1 MEGSYRMS
9 VRELCETDDL
19 ATSLVLDPLL
29 GFSTH
34 KMNISPP
41 PEIRRWGYLRETL
54 LRFKRT
60 HDFQATFDAL
70 LDGEWV
76 SGYFTGLGSHRQELL
91 KQHMYRYMTA
101 FLLDSGV
108 NIEPCNRYSSETNG
122 AKITS
127 TRHWLVG
134 ERVEV
139 LQGCIAELSPE
150 DSAVLRAG
158 VNDFSVM
165 YSTRKRC
172 AQLWLG
178 PAAFINHD
186 CRPNCK
192 FVPGDKNGAC
202 VKVVRPI
209 SPGEEITCYYGD
221 SFFGENNEMCE
232 CCTCERR
239 GEGSFKKRDQSPD
252 VACSGDP
259 SGQKYEFRET
269 DLRLNRNRGN
279 GTPKPFLTVSN
290 SALPM
295 RNTFSQR
302 TKRNALVLSKMRKT
316 DRWRR
321 EEHCKQVEKRTQNLL
336 SSLPHPELK
345 ELSICLYQHSTNFL
359 LSCKDP
365 LSKERA
371 LLYLIE
377 KERPKPERIMRNSKS
392 VSPPLSSANINGP
405 EERKDEDGEM
415 LNGDPVIRFKP
426 FTLGCV
432 SSVQERDGMKAKGR
446 NVDSSSVRIVHQG
459 ISSRTRNILRS
470 RLSSLQARSRSKL
483 SRFNKRRTRLIKSN
497 SKLSTGQ
504 NECSDSQTR
513 DGKQQK
519 GSEVES
525 KDTTNPVLISPG
537 KPSTDK
543 YVHVDGDA
551 GTNSDKSSQTES
563 TVIRETQQRVFRDCL
578 REVAGDGRDISGST
592 APRAGDVSSCVAS
605 ETSGDNK
612 QNHRQSVSSSAVS
625 VTPSLSSPSFNS
637 PVSLLSGSNR
647 YLRVNLVR
655 VAIPGKPEVESTGQ
669 READSRR
676 DKVTAP
682 AAASV
687 QQSTKINA
695 SKESNRQGKKGVK
708 ELYFTPVNVESA
720 DKYLKVTCDL
730 EIGQNAVSQPV
741 VKELMDVCGKDRHSE
756 HEIEGKQDNKV
767 VTVASV
773 EVAIPK
779 NSEDTVKKRKRADKV
794 ENQTHVERIP
804 EVQDKE
810 SSIKKQEEAAV
821 DGNYL
826 KKKVLTAHFG
836 SKTVVVKE
844 ARVLLTDIRKS
855 LSCKFSQQDK
865 DANDQQPPCRYS
877 SKADKMKTLSLADNK
892 KTKDKHDALN
902 NKNKNPKQGLSAADQ
917 PNTPED
923 TQVKQ
928 LENTL
933 ISSEPPSVCMVSLDH
948 SPQSS
953 IPLKKRAFRESLDTD
968 PEQDVPATACADV
981 TKGKE
986 PNSDNLLPKP
996 SESSSVD
1003 TALLKSSIP
1012 ESSSALKDNVGVGSK
1027 KRGSS
1032 KLIKTSSKQLCK
1044 GPQSAH
1050 RGPGKNNVKVPE
1062 CKDTTSTVHVCESTI
1077 KDPKSETPK
1086 ITEAVKC
1093 NTGEENQAKSDKGPE
1108 DCEITDN
1115 IDDTTGD
1122 ELSTSNVSDKTDE
1135 EQRLNVRIRLKRKR
1149 GKEWS
1154 MECSDEAKS
1163 DVDKTSPQQCLA
1175 LADPFRAILD
1185 SVSILNAEME
1195 RIRGHGEAD
1204 NGVGLEK
1211 ATKAVQDV
1219 LEHCRKECAAKPCKR
1234 QQKVSAVRINKK
1246 NVSTPK
1252 EIVEDGGDVPDKQ
1265 LQQKSSD
1272 PKIEVDIDDIK
1283 PLPLIRL
1290 CRRAEGKWE
1299 VEWKDAHDE
1308 DESTDAVHREPKKLT
1323 SVFATAAIVE
1333 QMSHGKVKEENAPP
1347 CQQPV
1352 AGRSCT
1358 KATETFRDPLSFETS
1373 PLPLSLSP
1381 LSLYSP
1387 CYDGLAGVS
1396 HASGSIQA
1404 RENVREHVSDN
1415 FDSSKTGVSRPDNKG
1430 RNDICLSHNLLQI
1443 NKSLSKL
1450 QALSQSQVC
1459 EKSVPTNTSVT
1470 SSQIQSPPISPFAT
1484 ECSFS
1489 NYPEDVLDFPCL
1501 NLESY
1506 DQMPAQNNLAGSL
1519 IDYCPGEPHNT
1530 GSFSSPFSQSPTD
1543 AWNPETPY
1551 LGSPSPVSNFS
1562 SGEELSFPDIVFAQ
1576 SDTSSSIGA
1585 SQLLFKDKLC
1595 NTATSSAPLQD
1606 PEKDLYLSDGELS
1619 KTPIELQVQDDSA
1632 TPFLPKDL
1640 TMFNSASTSAKQP
1653 GHPTAR
1659 LHPQDRK
1666 LNFLDSIVNTKSS
1679 ESGLAKIDGKDK
1691 IHGPLNLHSSK
1702 AKSESVFPSQHTQSL
1717 LGAGPQSNLV
1727 TPFHSLHVGSKST
1740 SIADYPGAFN
1750 SGNVLFRS
1758 NDKKLPFFPN
1768 TKNVSKAEGGQNACR
1783 ISVAAGSSKSHSNL
1797 ESLYACPGPSS
1808 SQSGKESSARCPNAG
1823 FSRLAENLPKNPK
1836 NIPSKQYP
1844 ANPSQ
1849 QGDRIHPVYFIS
1861 SSKTTTNIFKN
1872 SAGLKPQI
1880 SRNDK
1885 DPSLPSTFLFPSSQ
1899 GPQCYSTT
1907 QSKLSKL
1914 EKPHAVVAPT
1924 QNTQLSGVSTIQPN
1938 KNQMC
1943 PNISH
1948 CDSSD
1953 FNFSSS
1959 LSPPAS
1965 QHSSPHLGYRESSI
1979 HEVPLIKTQSTTFE
1993 HGQPP
1998 HQSYVVN
2005 FTGDHSVT
2013 LGYSED
2019 GESLNYSGSGPAN
2032 YTYHCLMEPS
2042 GTQGRLVVEACGP
2055 SNFSPPPSVSR
2066 FAGSKVHGV
2075 QVGKDQQHQGTGTH
2089 PYNSLHF
2096 STSHS
2101 QSTPITDRKPKRL
2114 RLVVTDGTVDLD
2126 LQYTD

>member
-41 PEIRRWGYLRETL
+41 PEIRRWGYLRGTL

-165 YSTRKRC
+165 YSMRKRC

-209 SPGEEITCYYGD
+209 SPGDEITCYYGD

-252 VACSGDP
+252 VACSVDP

-321 EEHCKQVEKRTQNLL
+321 EEQCKQVEKRTQNLL
-336 SSLPHPELK
+336 SSLPHLELK

-371 LLYLIE
+371 LLYLTE
-377 KERPKPERIMRNSKS
+377 KERPKPERITRNSKS

-415 LNGDPVIRFKP
+415 LNEDPVIRFKP

-432 SSVQERDGMKAKGR
+432 SSVHERDSMKAKGR
-446 NVDSSSVRIVHQG
+446 NIDASSVRIVHQG

-483 SRFNKRRTRLIKSN
+483 PRFNKRRTRLIKSN

-504 NECSDSQTR
+504 NECSDSQTQ

-525 KDTTNPVLISPG
+525 KDNTNPVLISPG
-537 KPSTDK
+537 
-543 YVHVDGDA
+543 
-551 GTNSDKSSQTES
+551 
-563 TVIRETQQRVFRDCL
+563 L
-578 REVAGDGRDISGST
+578 
-592 APRAGDVSSCVAS
+592 
-605 ETSGDNK
+605 
-612 QNHRQSVSSSAVS
+612 
-625 VTPSLSSPSFNS
+625 
-637 PVSLLSGSNR
+637 NR
-647 YLRVNLVR
+647 YLRVSLER
-655 VAIPGKPEVESTGQ
+655 VAIPGKPEVERTGQ
-669 READSRR
+669 READSTR

-687 QQSTKINA
+687 QQSTNFNG
-695 SKESNRQGKKGVK
+695 SKESNIQGKKGVK
-708 ELYFTPVNVESA
+708 ELYFTPVNMESA
-720 DKYLKVTCDL
+720 EKYLKVTCDL
-730 EIGQNAVSQPV
+730 ETGKNAVTQPV
-741 VKELMDVCGKDRHSE
+741 VKELVDVYGKDSHSE
-756 HEIEGKQDNKV
+756 YEIEGKQDDKV
-767 VTVASV
+767 VTVTSV
-773 EVAIPK
+773 EVTIPK
-779 NSEDTVKKRKRADKV
+779 NSEDAGKKRKGADKDKK
-794 ENQTHVERIP
+794 QKHVESVP
-804 EVQDKE
+804 KVQDKE
-810 SSIKKQEEAAV
+810 SSNKKQEEV
-821 DGNYL
+821 IVEGNYL
-826 KKKVLTAHFG
+826 KKKVLTASFG
-836 SKTVVVKE
+836 SRTVVVKE
-844 ARVLLTDIRKS
+844 ARVLLMDIRKS

-865 DANDQQPPCRYS
+865 DANDHQPPCSYS
-877 SKADKMKTLSLADNK
+877 GIGEADNMKTLLLADNK
-892 KTKDKHDALN
+892 ETKDKHDALN
-902 NKNKNPKQGLSAADQ
+902 NKNEHPNQGLTAADQ
-917 PNTPED
+917 PNIHED
-923 TQVKQ
+923 TQEKQ
-928 LENTL
+928 SESAL
-933 ISSEPPSVCMVSLDH
+933 ISSEPPSMCMVSLDH

-968 PEQDVPATACADV
+968 PEQDVNVPATPCTDGS
-981 TKGKE
+981 KGKE

-996 SESSSVD
+996 SKSSSVD
-1003 TALLKSSIP
+1003 TTLMKCSIP
-1012 ESSSALKDNVGVGSK
+1012 ESSLTLKDNVCIGSI

-1032 KLIKTSSKQLCK
+1032 KLIKTSAKQYCK
-1044 GPQSAH
+1044 GLQSTH
-1050 RGPGKNNVKVPE
+1050 RGPGKNSVRVPE
-1062 CKDTTSTVHVCESTI
+1062 YRDSTSKVHVCERTI
-1077 KDPKSETPK
+1077 NDPKSE

-1093 NTGEENQAKSDKGPE
+1093 NMGEENQAKSDKGLGGGNKGPG

-1115 IDDTTGD
+1115 IEHAIKD
-1122 ELSTSNVSDKTDE
+1122 EWSTSDDLDKTEE

-1149 GKEWS
+1149 GKEWA
-1154 MECSDEAKS
+1154 MECTDEAKS
-1163 DVDKTSPQQCLA
+1163 VVDQSSPQQCLA
-1175 LADPFRAILD
+1175 LVDPFSAILD
-1185 SVSILNAEME
+1185 TVSILNAEME

-1234 QQKVSAVRINKK
+1234 QQKVSAVHINK
-1246 NVSTPK
+1246 NVSTPN
-1252 EIVEDGGDVPDKQ
+1252 EIVQDSSDVTDKQ
-1265 LQQKSSD
+1265 VQQKSSS
-1272 PKIEVDIDDIK
+1272 PKIEADIDDIK

-1299 VEWKDAHDE
+1299 VEWKEVQNE
-1308 DESTDAVHREPKKLT
+1308 DGSTDTLHREPKKLT
-1323 SVFATAAIVE
+1323 SVFSTAAIVE
-1333 QMSHGKVKEENAPP
+1333 QMPLGKVKEENPSQ
-1347 CQQPV
+1347 CQQLM
-1352 AGRSCT
+1352 AGRSC
-1358 KATETFRDPLSFETS
+1358 TFRDPLSFETS
-1373 PLPLSLSP
+1373 PLPISLSL

-1396 HASGSIQA
+1396 NVSGSIQA
-1404 RENVREHVSDN
+1404 KDNVREHVSDSL
-1415 FDSSKTGVSRPDNKG
+1415 DSFKTGVIRTDNKG
-1430 RNDICLSHNLLQI
+1430 RDDICLSHNLFQI

-1470 SSQIQSPPISPFAT
+1470 SSQVQSPSISPFTT

-1489 NYPEDVLDFPCL
+1489 NYSEDVLDFPCL

-1506 DQMPAQNNLAGSL
+1506 DQMPAQNNLASSL

-1562 SGEELSFPDIVFAQ
+1562 SGEELCFPDIVFAQ

-1619 KTPIELQVQDDSA
+1619 KTPIELQVQEDSA
-1632 TPFLPKDL
+1632 TQFLPKDL
-1640 TMFNSASTSAKQP
+1640 TMFNNASTSAKQP
-1653 GHPTAR
+1653 GHSTVR
-1659 LHPQDRK
+1659 IHPQDKK
-1666 LNFLDSIVNTKSS
+1666 LHFLDSIINTKSS
-1679 ESGLAKIDGKDK
+1679 ESYLAKIDIKDK

-1702 AKSESVFPSQHTQSL
+1702 AKSESVFPNLSTQSL
-1717 LGAGPQSNLV
+1717 HGAGPHSNLV
-1727 TPFHSLHVGSKST
+1727 TPFHSLHVGNKST
-1740 SIADYPGAFN
+1740 SLADYPGAFN
-1750 SGNVLFRS
+1750 SGNALFRS
-1758 NDKKLPFFPN
+1758 SDKKLPFFPN
-1768 TKNVSKAEGGQNACR
+1768 PKNISKTEEGQNACR
-1783 ISVAAGSSKSHSNL
+1783 ISVAAGSSKSHNNM
-1797 ESLYACPGPSS
+1797 ESIYACPGPSS
-1808 SQSGKESSARCPNAG
+1808 SHSGKESSARCPNAE
-1823 FSRLAENLPKNPK
+1823 FSRLAENLQKKTK

-1844 ANPSQ
+1844 ANPGQ

-1861 SSKTTTNIFKN
+1861 SSKTTTNVFKN
-1872 SAGLKPQI
+1872 IKPQI
-1880 SRNDK
+1880 TRNDK
-1885 DPSLPSTFLFPSSQ
+1885 DPCLPSTYLFSSSQ
-1899 GPQCYSTT
+1899 GSQCYSTT
-1907 QSKLSKL
+1907 QSKPSRL
-1914 EKPHAVVAPT
+1914 EKPHAVVTPT
-1924 QNTQLSGVSTIQPN
+1924 QNTQLSGVSSIQPN
-1938 KNQMC
+1938 KDQMC
-1943 PNISH
+1943 SNISH
-1948 CDSSD
+1948 CDSSA

-1965 QHSSPHLGYRESSI
+1965 QHSSPRLGYRESSVP
-1979 HEVPLIKTQSTTFE
+1979 EVPLFKTQSTTFE

-2019 GESLNYSGSGPAN
+2019 GGSLNYTGSGPAN

-2055 SNFSPPPSVSR
+2055 SNFSPSPSASR
-2066 FAGSKVHGV
+2066 FAGSKVHGG
-2075 QVGKDQQHQGTGTH
+2075 QVSRDQQHQGTGTH
-2089 PYNSLHF
+2089 PCNSLHF

-2126 LQYTD
+2126 LQYAD

>member
-336 SSLPHPELK
+336 SSLPHLKLK

-377 KERPKPERIMRNSKS
+377 KERPKPERIMRNGKS
-392 VSPPLSSANINGP
+392 VSPPLSNSSINGP
-405 EERKDEDGEM
+405 EERRDEDREM

-432 SSVQERDGMKAKGR
+432 SSGHERDGMKAKGR
-446 NVDSSSVRIVHQG
+446 NIDASSVRIVHQG

-470 RLSSLQARSRSKL
+470 RLTSLKARTRSKL
-483 SRFNKRRTRLIKSN
+483 SKFNKRRTRLIKSN

-504 NECSDSQTR
+504 NECSDSQTQ
-513 DGKQQK
+513 DGKQQIS
-519 GSEVES
+519 SEVES

-543 YVHVDGDA
+543 SVHVDGDT

-578 REVAGDGRDISGST
+578 REVAGDGRQIGGSI
-592 APRAGDVSSCVAS
+592 APRAGDVGSCVAS

-612 QNHRQSVSSSAVS
+612 QNHRQSVSTSAVS
-625 VTPSLSSPSFNS
+625 VTPSLSSPSLNS

-647 YLRVNLVR
+647 YLRVSLVR
-655 VAIPGKPEVESTGQ
+655 VAIPGKPEVES
-669 READSRR
+669 ADSRR
-676 DKVTAP
+676 DEVTAS
-682 AAASV
+682 ASV
-687 QQSTKINA
+687 QQSTKVNA
-695 SKESNRQGKKGVK
+695 SKERNRQGKKGVK
-708 ELYFTPVNVESA
+708 ELYFTPVNMESA

-730 EIGQNAVSQPV
+730 EIGKNAVTQPV
-741 VKELMDVCGKDRHSE
+741 VKELVDVHSKDSHSE

-767 VTVASV
+767 VTVATV
-773 EVAIPK
+773 EVAMPK
-779 NSEDTVKKRKRADKV
+779 KTGDAVKKRKRADKG
-794 ENQTHVERIP
+794 EKQTHVECIP
-804 EVQDKE
+804 EVKDKE
-810 SSIKKQEEAAV
+810 SSIEKQEEVTVEA
-821 DGNYL
+821 NNL
-826 KKKVLTAHFG
+826 KKKVLTARFG
-836 SKTVVVKE
+836 NRTVVVKE
-844 ARVLLTDIRKS
+844 AKVLLTDFRKS
-855 LSCKFSQQDK
+855 LSCKFSQQGK
-865 DANDQQPPCRYS
+865 DANDHQPLCSYS

-892 KTKDKHDALN
+892 KTKDKRDA
-902 NKNKNPKQGLSAADQ
+902 QGLKAADQ
-917 PNTPED
+917 PNIHE
-923 TQVKQ
+923 VKKS
-928 LENTL
+928 ENTL
-933 ISSEPPSVCMVSLDH
+933 ISSEPPSMGMVSLDH

-968 PEQDVPATACADV
+968 PEQDVNVPATACTDV
-981 TKGKE
+981 SKGKE
-986 PNSDNLLPKP
+986 PNSDNLIPKP
-996 SESSSVD
+996 SESSTVD
-1003 TALLKSSIP
+1003 TTLLKSSIP
-1012 ESSSALKDNVGVGSK
+1012 ESSSAHKNIVSVGSK

-1032 KLIKTSSKQLCK
+1032 KLIKSSSKQLCK
-1044 GPQSAH
+1044 GLQSAH
-1050 RGPGKNNVKVPE
+1050 RGPGRSNVRVSE
-1062 CKDTTSTVHVCESTI
+1062 CKDSTSTVDVCESTI
-1077 KDPKSETPK
+1077 NDPKSETSK
-1086 ITEAVKC
+1086 IKGAV
-1093 NTGEENQAKSDKGPE
+1093 NVGEENQAKSDKGVEGRSKGPG
-1108 DCEITDN
+1108 DFDITDN
-1115 IDDTTGD
+1115 IEDATGD

-1135 EQRLNVRIRLKRKR
+1135 EQKVNVRIRLKRKR
-1149 GKEWS
+1149 GKEWA
-1154 MECSDEAKS
+1154 MESSGAAKG
-1163 DVDKTSPQQCLA
+1163 DVDKSSPQQSLT

-1195 RIRGHGEAD
+1195 RIRGHGETD

-1219 LEHCRKECAAKPCKR
+1219 LEHCRKECASKPCKR
-1234 QQKVSAVRINKK
+1234 QQKLSAVRINKK

-1252 EIVEDGGDVPDKQ
+1252 EIVEDSGDVTDKQ
-1265 LQQKSSD
+1265 LQQKSPD
-1272 PKIEVDIDDIK
+1272 PKIEVDIDNK
-1283 PLPLIRL
+1283 PLPLIKL

-1299 VEWKDAHDE
+1299 VEWKEAHNE
-1308 DESTDAVHREPKKLT
+1308 DGSTDAVHREPKKLT
-1323 SVFATAAIVE
+1323 SVFSTAAIVE
-1333 QMSHGKVKEENAPP
+1333 QMPHGKVKEEKPSS

-1352 AGRSCT
+1352 AGRSCI

-1373 PLPLSLSP
+1373 PLPISLSP

-1387 CYDGLAGVS
+1387 GYDGLAGVS
-1396 HASGSIQA
+1396 QASGSVQA
-1404 RENVREHVSDN
+1404 KENVREPVSDN
-1415 FDSSKTGVSRPDNKG
+1415 FDSSKTAVSRTDSKG
-1430 RNDICLSHNLLQI
+1430 SNDICLSHNLLQI

-1450 QALSQSQVC
+1450 QALSQSQIC
-1459 EKSVPTNTSVT
+1459 EKSVPSNTSVS

-1489 NYPEDVLDFPCL
+1489 NYSEDVLDFPCL

-1530 GSFSSPFSQSPTD
+1530 GSFSSPFSQSPSD

-1576 SDTSSSIGA
+1576 SDASSSIGA

-1632 TPFLPKDL
+1632 TQFLPKDL
-1640 TMFNSASTSAKQP
+1640 TMFHNASTSAKQP
-1653 GHPTAR
+1653 GHPIAR
-1659 LHPQDRK
+1659 MHPQDKK
-1666 LNFLDSIVNTKSS
+1666 LNFFDSIVNMKSS
-1679 ESGLAKIDGKDK
+1679 ESDLAKIDAKDK

-1702 AKSESVFPSQHTQSL
+1702 ARSESVFANQPTHSL
-1717 LGAGPQSNLV
+1717 HVAGPQSNLV
-1727 TPFHSLHVGSKST
+1727 TPFHSLHVGNKPT
-1740 SIADYPGAFN
+1740 SLADYPGAFN
-1750 SGNVLFRS
+1750 SGNALFRS

-1768 TKNVSKAEGGQNACR
+1768 PKSVPKTEGGQNACR

-1797 ESLYACPGPSS
+1797 ESIYACPGPSS
-1808 SQSGKESSARCPNAG
+1808 SHSGKESSASCPNAG
-1823 FSRLAENLPKNPK
+1823 FTRLAENLPKNPK

-1849 QGDRIHPVYFIS
+1849 EGDRIHPVYFIS
-1861 SSKTTTNIFKN
+1861 SSKTTANIFKN
-1872 SAGLKPQI
+1872 NPGLKPQI
-1880 SRNDK
+1880 SRSDK
-1885 DPSLPSTFLFPSSQ
+1885 DPSMPSTFLFSSSQ
-1899 GPQCYSTT
+1899 GSQCYSAT
-1907 QSKLSKL
+1907 QSKFSKL

-1924 QNTQLSGVSTIQPN
+1924 QNTQLSGVSTIQPS

-1943 PNISH
+1943 PTISH

-1965 QHSSPHLGYRESSI
+1965 QHSSPHLGYRESAI
-1979 HEVPLIKTQSTTFE
+1979 HEVPMVKTQSTTFE

-2019 GESLNYSGSGPAN
+2019 GENLNYSGSGPAN

-2055 SNFSPPPSVSR
+2055 SNFSPPPSVSS
-2066 FAGSKVHGV
+2066 FAGSKVHGG
-2075 QVGKDQQHQGTGTH
+2075 QVSKDQQHQGTGTH

>member
-41 PEIRRWGYLRETL
+41 PEIRRWGYLRGTL

-165 YSTRKRC
+165 YSMRKRC

-252 VACSGDP
+252 VACSMDP

-321 EEHCKQVEKRTQNLL
+321 EEQCKQVEKKTQNLL
-336 SSLPHPELK
+336 SSLPHLELK

-377 KERPKPERIMRNSKS
+377 KERPKPERITRNSKS

-415 LNGDPVIRFKP
+415 LNEDPVIRFKP

-432 SSVQERDGMKAKGR
+432 SSVHERDSMKAKGR
-446 NVDSSSVRIVHQG
+446 NIDASSVRIVHQG

-483 SRFNKRRTRLIKSN
+483 PGFNTRRTRLIKSN

-504 NECSDSQTR
+504 NECSDSQTQ

-525 KDTTNPVLISPG
+525 KDNTNPVLITPG
-537 KPSTDK
+537 KPCTDK
-543 YVHVDGDA
+543 CVHIDGDT

-578 REVAGDGRDISGST
+578 REVAGDGGHISGSI
-592 APRAGDVSSCVAS
+592 APREG
-605 ETSGDNK
+605 
-612 QNHRQSVSSSAVS
+612 
-625 VTPSLSSPSFNS
+625 L
-637 PVSLLSGSNR
+637 NR
-647 YLRVNLVR
+647 YLRVSLVR
-655 VAIPGKPEVESTGQ
+655 VAIPGKPEVERTGQ
-669 READSRR
+669 READSTR
-676 DKVTAP
+676 DKVT

-687 QQSTKINA
+687 QQSTKFNG
-695 SKESNRQGKKGVK
+695 SKESNIQGKKGVK
-708 ELYFTPVNVESA
+708 ELYFTPVNMESA
-720 DKYLKVTCDL
+720 EKYLKVTCDL
-730 EIGQNAVSQPV
+730 ETDKNAVTQPA
-741 VKELMDVCGKDRHSE
+741 VKELVDVYGKDSHSE
-756 HEIEGKQDNKV
+756 YEIEGKQDDKV
-767 VTVASV
+767 VTVTSV
-773 EVAIPK
+773 EVTIPK
-779 NSEDTVKKRKRADKV
+779 NSENAVKNRKGADKDKK
-794 ENQTHVERIP
+794 QKHVESVP
-804 EVQDKE
+804 KVQDKE
-810 SSIKKQEEAAV
+810 SSIKKQEEV
-821 DGNYL
+821 IVEGNYL
-826 KKKVLTAHFG
+826 KKKVLTASFG
-836 SKTVVVKE
+836 SRTVVVKE
-844 ARVLLTDIRKS
+844 ARVLLMDIRKS

-865 DANDQQPPCRYS
+865 DANDHQPPCSYS
-877 SKADKMKTLSLADNK
+877 GIGEADNMKTLLLADNK
-892 KTKDKHDALN
+892 ETKDKHDALN
-902 NKNKNPKQGLSAADQ
+902 NKNEHPNQGLTAADQ
-917 PNTPED
+917 SNIHED
-923 TQVKQ
+923 TQEKQ
-928 LENTL
+928 SESALN
-933 ISSEPPSVCMVSLDH
+933 SSEPPSMCMVSLDH

-968 PEQDVPATACADV
+968 PEQDVNVPATPCTDGS
-981 TKGKE
+981 KGKE
-986 PNSDNLLPKP
+986 PNSEYLLPKP
-996 SESSSVD
+996 RESSSVD
-1003 TALLKSSIP
+1003 TTLMKCSIP
-1012 ESSSALKDNVGVGSK
+1012 ESSLSLKDNVCIGSK

-1032 KLIKTSSKQLCK
+1032 KLIKTSAKQYCK
-1044 GPQSAH
+1044 GLQSTH
-1050 RGPGKNNVKVPE
+1050 RGPGKNSVRVPE
-1062 CKDTTSTVHVCESTI
+1062 YRDSTSKVHVCERTI
-1077 KDPKSETPK
+1077 NDPKSE

-1093 NTGEENQAKSDKGPE
+1093 NMGEKSDKGLGGGNKGPG

-1115 IDDTTGD
+1115 IEHAIKD
-1122 ELSTSNVSDKTDE
+1122 EWSTSDDLDKTEE

-1149 GKEWS
+1149 GKEWA
-1154 MECSDEAKS
+1154 MECTDEAKS
-1163 DVDKTSPQQCLA
+1163 VVDKSSPQQCLA
-1175 LADPFRAILD
+1175 LVDPFSAILD
-1185 SVSILNAEME
+1185 TVSILNAEME

-1234 QQKVSAVRINKK
+1234 QQKVSAVHINK
-1246 NVSTPK
+1246 NVSTPN
-1252 EIVEDGGDVPDKQ
+1252 EIVEDSSDVTDKQ
-1265 LQQKSSD
+1265 VQQKSSS

-1299 VEWKDAHDE
+1299 VEWKEAQNE
-1308 DESTDAVHREPKKLT
+1308 DGSTDTLHREPKKLT
-1323 SVFATAAIVE
+1323 SVFSTAAIVE
-1333 QMSHGKVKEENAPP
+1333 QMPLGKVKEENPSQ
-1347 CQQPV
+1347 CQKLM
-1352 AGRSCT
+1352 AGRSC
-1358 KATETFRDPLSFETS
+1358 TFRDPLSFETS
-1373 PLPLSLSP
+1373 PLPISLSP

-1387 CYDGLAGVS
+1387 CYDGLAGVGNV
-1396 HASGSIQA
+1396 SGSIQA
-1404 RENVREHVSDN
+1404 KDNVRENVSDSLN
-1415 FDSSKTGVSRPDNKG
+1415 SFKTGVIRTDNKG
-1430 RNDICLSHNLLQI
+1430 RDDICLSHNLFQI

-1459 EKSVPTNTSVT
+1459 EKSVPTNTSIT
-1470 SSQIQSPPISPFAT
+1470 SSQVQSPSISPFTT

-1489 NYPEDVLDFPCL
+1489 NYSEDVLDFPCL

-1506 DQMPAQNNLAGSL
+1506 DQMPAQNNLASSL

-1562 SGEELSFPDIVFAQ
+1562 SGEELCFPDIVFAQ

-1585 SQLLFKDKLC
+1585 SQLFFKDKLC

-1619 KTPIELQVQDDSA
+1619 KTPIELQVQEDSA
-1632 TPFLPKDL
+1632 LQFLPKDL
-1640 TMFNSASTSAKQP
+1640 TMFNNASTSAKQP
-1653 GHPTAR
+1653 GHSTVR
-1659 LHPQDRK
+1659 IHPQDKK
-1666 LNFLDSIVNTKSS
+1666 LHFLDSIINTKSS
-1679 ESGLAKIDGKDK
+1679 ESYLAKIDIKDN

-1702 AKSESVFPSQHTQSL
+1702 AKSESVFPNLSTHSL
-1717 LGAGPQSNLV
+1717 HGAGPHSNLV
-1727 TPFHSLHVGSKST
+1727 TPFHSLHVGNKST
-1740 SIADYPGAFN
+1740 SLADYPGAFN
-1750 SGNVLFRS
+1750 SGNALFRS
-1758 NDKKLPFFPN
+1758 SDKKLPFFPN
-1768 TKNVSKAEGGQNACR
+1768 PKNVSKTEEGQNACR
-1783 ISVAAGSSKSHSNL
+1783 ISMAAGSSKSHNNM
-1797 ESLYACPGPSS
+1797 ESIYACPGPSS
-1808 SQSGKESSARCPNAG
+1808 SHSGKESSARCPNAE
-1823 FSRLAENLPKNPK
+1823 FSRLAENLQKKTK

-1844 ANPSQ
+1844 TNPGQ

-1861 SSKTTTNIFKN
+1861 SSKTTTNVFKN
-1872 SAGLKPQI
+1872 IKPQI
-1880 SRNDK
+1880 TRNDK
-1885 DPSLPSTFLFPSSQ
+1885 DPCLPSTYLFSSSQ
-1899 GPQCYSTT
+1899 GSQCYSTT
-1907 QSKLSKL
+1907 QSKPSRL

-1924 QNTQLSGVSTIQPN
+1924 QNTQLSGVSSIQPN
-1938 KNQMC
+1938 KDQMC
-1943 PNISH
+1943 SNISH
-1948 CDSSD
+1948 CDSSA

-1965 QHSSPHLGYRESSI
+1965 QHSSPHLGYRESSVP
-1979 HEVPLIKTQSTTFE
+1979 EVPLFKTQSTTFE

-2019 GESLNYSGSGPAN
+2019 GGSLNYTGSGPAN

-2055 SNFSPPPSVSR
+2055 SNFSPSPSASR
-2066 FAGSKVHGV
+2066 FAGSKVHGG
-2075 QVGKDQQHQGTGTH
+2075 QVSRDQQHQGTGTH
-2089 PYNSLHF
+2089 PCNSLHF

>member
-1 MEGSYRMS
+1 MS

-29 GFSTH
+29 GFSSH

-76 SGYFTGLGSHRQELL
+76 SGYFNGLGSHRRELL

-101 FLLDSGV
+101 FLLDNGV
-108 NIEPCNRYSSETNG
+108 NIEPCTRYSSETNG

-127 TRHWLVG
+127 TRHWFVG

-150 DSAVLRAG
+150 DSAVLRTG

-239 GEGSFKKRDQSPD
+239 GEGLFKKRDQLPD
-252 VACSGDP
+252 VACSRDP

-290 SALPM
+290 SVLPM

-316 DRWRR
+316 DRRR
-321 EEHCKQVEKRTQNLL
+321 RVEHCKQVEKRTQNLL
-336 SSLPHPELK
+336 SFPHLKLK
-345 ELSICLYQHSTNFL
+345 ELSICLHQHSTNFL

-377 KERPKPERIMRNSKS
+377 KERPKPERITKNSKS
-392 VSPPLSSANINGP
+392 VSPIPSRANINGP
-405 EERKDEDGEM
+405 EERKGEDGEV

-432 SSVQERDGMKAKGR
+432 SSVHERNSMKAKGR
-446 NVDSSSVRIVHQG
+446 NIDATSVRIVHQG

-470 RLSSLQARSRSKL
+470 RWSSLRARTGSKL

-497 SKLSTGQ
+497 SKISTDR
-504 NECSDSQTR
+504 NECSDSQTK

-519 GSEVES
+519 GSEVGS
-525 KDTTNPVLISPG
+525 KEITNPVLISPG
-537 KPSTDK
+537 KPCTDK
-543 YVHVDGDA
+543 NVHLDGDA
-551 GTNSDKSSQTES
+551 GANSDKSSQTES
-563 TVIRETQQRVFRDCL
+563 MVIREAQQRVFRDRL
-578 REVAGDGRDISGST
+578 REVAGDGRHISGSIT
-592 APRAGDVSSCVAS
+592 PRKGDVSYCVAS

-612 QNHRQSVSSSAVS
+612 QNHRQSVSSAVS
-625 VTPSLSSPSFNS
+625 ITPSLSSPSLNS
-637 PVSLLSGSNR
+637 PISFLSGLNR
-647 YLRVNLVR
+647 YLKVSLVR

-669 READSRR
+669 RESDSRR
-676 DKVTAP
+676 DKDK

-687 QQSTKINA
+687 QQSTKLNG

-708 ELYFTPVNVESA
+708 ELYFRPVNMESA

-730 EIGQNAVSQPV
+730 EIGKTQPV
-741 VKELMDVCGKDRHSE
+741 VKELVDMYVKDSHSE
-756 HEIEGKQDNKV
+756 HENEGKQDNNV

-773 EVAIPK
+773 EVTIPK
-779 NSEDTVKKRKRADKV
+779 KSKDSIKKRKGVDKDKKQTDV
-794 ENQTHVERIP
+794 EGIP
-804 EVQDKE
+804 EVQDREKVN
-810 SSIKKQEEAAV
+810 KLGEE
-821 DGNYL
+821 NHL
-826 KKKVLTAHFG
+826 KKKVLTVHFG
-836 SKTVVVKE
+836 SRTVVVKE
-844 ARVLLTDIRKS
+844 AKVLLTDIKKS
-855 LSCKFSQQDK
+855 LSGKFNQQDK
-865 DANDQQPPCRYS
+865 YADDHQLPCSYS
-877 SKADKMKTLSLADNK
+877 GNGEVDNMKTLSLADNNE
-892 KTKDKHDALN
+892 TKDKHDALN
-902 NKNKNPKQGLSAADQ
+902 RNEHSIQGLPAADQ
-917 PNTPED
+917 PNIHQD
-923 TQVKQ
+923 TQVRQ
-928 LENTL
+928 SENTL
-933 ISSEPPSVCMVSLDH
+933 ISPEPPSMCMVCLDH
-948 SPQSS
+948 SSQSS

-968 PEQDVPATACADV
+968 PEQDVNVPAKPCTNVNKD
-981 TKGKE
+981 TE
-986 PNSDNLLPKP
+986 LNSNNLLPKP
-996 SESSSVD
+996 SESSSVE
-1003 TALLKSSIP
+1003 TTLLKCSIP
-1012 ESSSALKDNVGVGSK
+1012 ESSRIHKGNVGVGSK

-1032 KLIKTSSKQLCK
+1032 KLKQCCK
-1044 GPQSAH
+1044 VLQSAQH
-1050 RGPGKNNVKVPE
+1050 GPVRNNVR
-1062 CKDTTSTVHVCESTI
+1062 VCEYRDSTNNI
-1077 KDPKSETPK
+1077 PVCERTINDLKSEK
-1086 ITEAVKC
+1086 YVKC
-1093 NTGEENQAKSDKGPE
+1093 NMREENLVKSVEERTKGPE
-1108 DCEITDN
+1108 GCEIMDN
-1115 IDDTTGD
+1115 IEDAIRE
-1122 ELSTSNVSDKTDE
+1122 ELSTSNVLDKTEE
-1135 EQRLNVRIRLKRKR
+1135 EQKLNVRIRLKRKR
-1149 GKEWS
+1149 GKEWEMDS
-1154 MECSDEAKS
+1154 TDEAESVADKS
-1163 DVDKTSPQQCLA
+1163 SPQQCLA
-1175 LADPFRAILD
+1175 LVDPFRAILD

-1204 NGVGLEK
+1204 KGIGLEK

-1219 LEHCRKECAAKPCKR
+1219 LEHCRKECATKPCKR
-1234 QQKVSAVRINKK
+1234 QQKVSKVCINKK
-1246 NVSTPK
+1246 NGKRTPK
-1252 EIVEDGGDVPDKQ
+1252 EIVQDSTEVINAQ
-1265 LQQKSSD
+1265 LQQNSSG
-1272 PKIEVDIDDIK
+1272 PKIETDIDDIK

-1290 CRRAEGKWE
+1290 CRRAEGKWQ
-1299 VEWKDAHDE
+1299 VEWKEAQKE
-1308 DESTDAVHREPKKLT
+1308 DGSIDTVYREPNKLT
-1323 SVFATAAIVE
+1323 SVSSTAAILE
-1333 QMSHGKVKEENAPP
+1333 QMPLGKVKEENPSP
-1347 CQQPV
+1347 CQQIMAV
-1352 AGRSCT
+1352 RSCT
-1358 KATETFRDPLSFETS
+1358 KGTETFKDPVSFETS

-1387 CYDGLAGVS
+1387 CYDGLTGVNV
-1396 HASGSIQA
+1396 SGSIEA
-1404 RENVREHVSDN
+1404 KENLREHVSDN
-1415 FDSSKTGVSRPDNKG
+1415 SNILKTGVSRTENKG
-1430 RNDICLSHNLLQI
+1430 RNDMCLSHNLFQI

-1450 QALSQSQVC
+1450 QALSQSQIC

-1470 SSQIQSPPISPFAT
+1470 SSQNQSPPISPFST

-1489 NYPEDVLDFPCL
+1489 NYSEDVLDFPCL

-1506 DQMPAQNNLAGSL
+1506 DQMPAQNSLASSL

-1562 SGEELSFPDIVFAQ
+1562 SGEDLSFPDLVFAQ
-1576 SDTSSSIGA
+1576 SDTSSSICVP
-1585 SQLLFKDKLC
+1585 QLLFKDKLC

-1619 KTPIELQVQDDSA
+1619 KSPIDLLVQEDSA

-1640 TMFNSASTSAKQP
+1640 TMFNNASTSAKQHV
-1653 GHPTAR
+1653 HPTVR
-1659 LHPQDRK
+1659 LHPQDKK
-1666 LNFLDSIVNTKSS
+1666 LNFLESLVNTKSS
-1679 ESGLAKIDGKDK
+1679 QSGLAKMDVKAK
-1691 IHGPLNLHSSK
+1691 THGPLNSQSSNT
-1702 AKSESVFPSQHTQSL
+1702 KSESVISNQSTQSL
-1717 LGAGPQSNLV
+1717 HCAGTQSNLV
-1727 TPFHSLHVGSKST
+1727 TPFHSLHVGNKST
-1740 SIADYPGAFN
+1740 SLGEYSGAFN
-1750 SGNVLFRS
+1750 SGNAHFRS

-1768 TKNVSKAEGGQNACR
+1768 PKNVSKTEVGQNACQ
-1783 ISVAAGSSKSHSNL
+1783 ISMAAGSSKSHNNM
-1797 ESLYACPGPSS
+1797 ESIFAWPGPSS
-1808 SQSGKESSARCPNAG
+1808 SHSGKDSSARWPNAG
-1823 FSRLAENLPKNPK
+1823 FSRFPENLQKSPK
-1836 NIPSKQYP
+1836 NILSKQYP

-1849 QGDRIHPVYFIS
+1849 QGDHIHPVYFVS
-1861 SSKTTTNIFKN
+1861 SSKTTTNAFKN
-1872 SAGLKPQI
+1872 IAGMKPQI

-1885 DPSLPSTFLFPSSQ
+1885 DPSLPPTYLFSSSQ
-1899 GPQCYSTT
+1899 SSQCYGTT

-1924 QNTQLSGVSTIQPN
+1924 QNTQLSGVSSIQPN

-1943 PNISH
+1943 PNVSH

-1959 LSPPAS
+1959 LSPPVS
-1965 QHSSPHLGYRESSI
+1965 QHSSPHLGRRESSI
-1979 HEVPLIKTQSTTFE
+1979 HEVPLTKTQSTTFE
-1993 HGQPP
+1993 HIQPP

-2013 LGYSED
+2013 LGYSGD
-2019 GESLNYSGSGPAN
+2019 GENLNYTGSGPAN

-2042 GTQGRLVVEACGP
+2042 GTQGKLVVEACGP
-2055 SNFSPPPSVSR
+2055 SNFTPSPSVSR
-2066 FAGSKVHGV
+2066 SKVHGD
-2075 QVGKDQQHQGTGTH
+2075 QIGKVQQHQGQPGTH

-2101 QSTPITDRKPKRL
+2101 QSTAITDRKPKRL